1 MLDGDDPILCICN
14 TSQNFL
20 FGYVDKKMSKEI
32 QQTPI
37 VYLPRYVNVK
47 GQVLFT
53 SFFAEKSISK
63 WLFNAL

>member
-20 FGYVDKKMSKEI
+20 FGYVDKKMSREI

-53 SFFAEKSISK
+53 SFFV
-63 WLFNAL
+63 